1 MILNNIPPEE
11 MLEGSDIL
19 IIGGKNKE
27 IQVIENN
34 Y

>member
-11 MLEGSDIL
+11 ILEGSDIL
-19 IIGGKNKE
+19 IIGGKN
-27 IQVIENN
+27 NDTG

>member
-19 IIGGKNKE
+19 IIGGKKKDTG
-27 IQVIENN
+27 